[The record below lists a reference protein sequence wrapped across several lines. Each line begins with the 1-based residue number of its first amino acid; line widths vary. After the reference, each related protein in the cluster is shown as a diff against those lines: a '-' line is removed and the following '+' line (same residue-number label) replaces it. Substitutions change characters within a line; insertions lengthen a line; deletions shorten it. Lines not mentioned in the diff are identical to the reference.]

1 MHVSHPCARGWL
13 ARCLVFLSLGL
24 AAVAA
29 LAQSAGAA
37 GELRVGSKRFTE
49 SYILAEIAAQT
60 VRAAGQPAQVR
71 QGLGNTAIV
80 YEALRAGQIDVYPEY
95 TGTIAQEIV
104 KDPSHTSVADLDRAL
119 APLGLGVGVPLGFN
133 NGYALAMRAEQATAL
148 GVTKLSDLAR
158 LPELKFGLSN
168 EFVGRADG
176 WAGLARRYGLPQSP
190 RGLDHGLAYE
200 ALAQRQI
207 DVTDIYTTDAQI
219 GRLGLVVLADDL
231 GYFPRYD
238 AVLLY
243 RRDLPQRLPAAWHAL
258 QQLEGSID
266 QADMIAM
273 NGQAV
278 LESRPFAQVAQGFV
292 RFLVGPTAGATAGA
306 GETDPVNA
314 AATGTLPL
322 DATASGAS
330 APGAALTPGGAA
342 SAAAAAAAGTAPKQ
356 GGFAS
361 RFWQRLWAPDLGA
374 LLGQHLL
381 LVVVSVGLATLIA
394 VPLGIGL
401 MAHPR
406 ARAIALG
413 TASVL
418 QTIPSLALLAVLIA
432 VLGVIGKLPALI
444 ALTAYSVL
452 PILSNTCA
460 GLAEVPAGLRNA
472 AAALGMTRHQRLG
485 YVEFPLALPTVLAGV
500 RTATAIAIG
509 TATIAAFIGAG
520 GLGERIVTGLA
531 LNDSALLL
539 AGALPAAALALVSEA
554 LFELLARH
562 LARRRS
568 APPARAER
576 ARSTS
581 KSRVS
586 APATVPATMPPTL
599 PASLEASTRSPS
611 SQRPRTR
618 SASGSSARSLRAQ
631 PGESTR
637 AKPTEADDEAARA
650 RRRARAEE
658 RAAHAIAQRE
668 LEAYERR
675 RRSSKD

>member
-1 MHVSHPCARGWL
+1 
-13 ARCLVFLSLGL
+13 
-24 AAVAA
+24 
-29 LAQSAGAA
+29 
-37 GELRVGSKRFTE
+37 
-49 SYILAEIAAQT
+49 
-60 VRAAGQPAQVR
+60 
-71 QGLGNTAIV
+71 
-80 YEALRAGQIDVYPEY
+80 
-95 TGTIAQEIV
+95 
-104 KDPSHTSVADLDRAL
+104 
-119 APLGLGVGVPLGFN
+119 
-133 NGYALAMRAEQATAL
+133 
-148 GVTKLSDLAR
+148 
-158 LPELKFGLSN
+158 
-168 EFVGRADG
+168 
-176 WAGLARRYGLPQSP
+176 
-190 RGLDHGLAYE
+190 
-200 ALAQRQI
+200 
-207 DVTDIYTTDAQI
+207 
-219 GRLGLVVLADDL
+219 
-231 GYFPRYD
+231 
-238 AVLLY
+238 
-243 RRDLPQRLPAAWHAL
+243 
-258 QQLEGSID
+258 
-266 QADMIAM
+266 
-273 NGQAV
+273 
-278 LESRPFAQVAQGFV
+278 
-292 RFLVGPTAGATAGA
+292 
-306 GETDPVNA
+306 
-314 AATGTLPL
+314 
-322 DATASGAS
+322 
-330 APGAALTPGGAA
+330 
-342 SAAAAAAAGTAPKQ
+342 
-356 GGFAS
+356 
-361 RFWQRLWAPDLGA
+361 
-374 LLGQHLL
+374 
-381 LVVVSVGLATLIA
+381 VGLATLIA

-432 VLGVIGKLPALI
+432 VLGVIGKPPALI

-554 LFELLARH
+554 LFELIARR

-658 RAAHAIAQRE
+658 RAAHAAAQRE
-668 LEAYERR
+668 LEEYERR
-675 RRSSKD
+675 QRANKP